1 MANVSSAGELAR
13 CNEDKLKELAI
24 ACDRSLIDIV
34 GTLRTLREEALN
46 ALDGSVIVTP
56 CIASLTFRCMRSLID
71 RRDASSDESREEAS
85 VGRKAAA
92 TISGLCLGVH
102 ACNASVCTTGGLTHD
117 FFWMKS
123 FAYACMTLLDAF

>member
-1 MANVSSAGELAR
+1 VANVSNAVEPAG
-13 CNEDKLKELAI
+13 CNDDKLKELAI

-71 RRDASSDESREEAS
+71 RRDASSDECSEEAS
-85 VGRKAAA
+85 VGRKVAA
-92 TISGLCLGVH
+92 TISGLCLGML
-102 ACNASVCTTGGLTHD
+102 ACNASVCMSGGLTHD

-123 FAYACMTLLDAF
+123 FA